1 MDLQPISTLSAAIT
15 MAYEAETKMEKKQ
28 KSAATKRNTWDKSY
42 DNYQRRNSNSSRQ
55 FQISSTSTSK
65 AREEHQVKTN
75 QGVQIQE
82 TPIKKSGNN
91 HYQQQNLSNDVLK
104 EKLKQWLRKK
114 NKNWK
119 KMRNFQRMKQRF

>member
-1 MDLQPISTLSAAIT
+1 

-91 HYQQQNLSNDVLK
+91 HCQQQNLGKCFWCGQQRHLSNDVLK
-104 EKLKQWLRKK
+104 EKLKQWLRKM

-119 KMRNFQRMKQRF
+119 KMRNFQRMKRF